1 MFDLNEYIERP
12 ANNPNIHLLRDLK
25 KSVNPYGLG
34 KEWKIDNKG
43 ETMNKKIYIS
53 GGISGVKHYKK
64 HFAKAEKLL
73 IEKGYEVVNPVK
85 VAEKIAFKENT
96 TVKKQYGIIMIEVL
110 KALLDGCTHIYL
122 LKEWHIRSTIR
133 EWKAAK
139 PVVK

>member
-1 MFDLNEYIERP
+1 
-12 ANNPNIHLLRDLK
+12 
-25 KSVNPYGLG
+25 
-34 KEWKIDNKG
+34 
-43 ETMNKKIYIS
+43 MNKKIYIS

-122 LKEWHIRSTIR
+122 LKEWHKSNGSMVECSVAVACGLNIIHDG
-133 EWKAAK
+133 EA
-139 PVVK
+139 